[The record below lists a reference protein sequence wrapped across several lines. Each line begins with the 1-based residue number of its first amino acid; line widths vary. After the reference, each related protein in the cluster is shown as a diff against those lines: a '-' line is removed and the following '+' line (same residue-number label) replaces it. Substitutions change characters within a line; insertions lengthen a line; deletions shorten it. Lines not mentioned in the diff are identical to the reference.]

1 MTEREYLSTQL
12 EELRK
17 IRGELP
23 GKYDAASKQV
33 EQQIEQLMEKAG
45 ILSVVRQLRSDLS
58 KYRDTLQ
65 KQADFTGVRI
75 EVMEF
80 LFDKYHRDPVK
91 PGEKL
96 YGIDISKL
104 DWQTRLMVKNGNLQT
119 IQVLGGDVAEALV
132 AFQKTSV
139 EDQEELDTIGDIV
152 TPAEVFVSDEKTDE
166 EFLEQT

>member
-1 MTEREYLSTQL
+1 MDEREYLSTQL

-17 IRGELP
+17 LRSELP

-33 EQQIEQLMEKAG
+33 EQQIEQLMEKVG
-45 ILSVVRQLRSDLS
+45 ILATVRQLRADLS

-65 KQADFTGVRI
+65 RQADFTGVRI
-75 EVMEF
+75 EVMEY

-119 IQVLGGDVAEALV
+119 IQVLGGNVAEALV
-132 AFQKTSV
+132 AFQNGST
-139 EDQEELDTIGDIV
+139 EDQAALDTIGDVV
-152 TPAEVFVSDEKTDE
+152 TPVEVLVSDEKTDE
-166 EFLEQT
+166 DLLEQQ